1 MIDRQKLD
9 QNFQYF
15 DKETIIEIIDIFF
28 EEYPERVEK
37 IRKNIQDGDFNQ
49 LKFNTHSLK
58 GVIVNFQDP
67 VSIELSRKL
76 DEMAK
81 QTIDII
87 SILKD
92 KTKGN
97 LSDEEANLITHLL
110 TELRFKYVNEVK
122 KQ

>member
-1 MIDRQKLD
+1 MQQTFAMIDRQKLD

-81 QTIDII
+81 NQQSSGLTTVFEDLNIACKGLMDDLTA
-87 SILKD
+87 LKA
-92 KTKGN
+92 
-97 LSDEEANLITHLL
+97 EAS
-110 TELRFKYVNEVK
+110 VK
-122 KQ
+122 